1 MTGYD
6 LDEVESVEELP
17 PAPYNVY
24 QIIKGRLEG
33 DADVAFETL
42 AVKVAEERDIKLNS
56 ARVIASEVLDVME
69 NDGKATYRAFRDQAI
84 PKKLWTL
91 TE

>member
-6 LDEVESVEELP
+6 LEEVEEVEELP
-17 PAPYNVY
+17 PAPHNVY
-24 QIIKGRLEG
+24 QIIKERLKN
-33 DADVAFETL
+33 DADVAYNTL
-42 AVKVAEERDIKLNS
+42 ASKVAEERDIKPNS
-56 ARVIASEVLDVME
+56 ARTITTEVLKVME
-69 NDGKATYRAFRDQAI
+69 KDGKATYRAIQEQAI

>member
-6 LDEVESVEELP
+6 LEEVEEVEELP
-17 PAPYNVY
+17 PAPFNIY
-24 QIIKGRLEG
+24 QIIRERLEN
-33 DADVAFETL
+33 DANVAYDTL
-42 AVKVAEERDIKLNS
+42 AMKVAEERDIKPNS
-56 ARVIASEVLDVME
+56 ARTITSEVLKVME
-69 NDGKATYRAFRDQAI
+69 KDGKATYRAIQEQAI